1 MKKKIEFVSAA
12 AEREFRQLPRNIKE
26 RFALDLKAVQMGR
39 DPFSRIKSLTTVG
52 AGAIELIKN
61 GKPAYRC
68 IYVAKFDDTIYIL
81 HSFVKTTNGVD
92 RPAMELASQRYKEI
106 KK

>member
-1 MKKKIEFVSAA
+1 MKIEFVSPA
-12 AEREFRQLPRNIKE
+12 AEREFKGLPKHIKE
-26 RFALDLKAVQMGR
+26 RFALDLKAVQKGR
-39 DPFSRIKSLTTVG
+39 TPFSKIKSLSSVG

-61 GKPAYRC
+61 GSPAYRC

-92 RPAMELASQRYKEI
+92 KPAMKVASQRYKEI
-106 KK
+106 KRQT